1 MLWDEK
7 FAFVPYD
14 GPQLTPSQ
22 SQVLNPS
29 QKMKSDIVSFKQN
42 IVTEILNVAPQLP
55 ANSALQL
62 LSRAEA
68 FVRAQLPDKSA
79 QRKLSALLLLKVKL
93 PDVNR
98 NDMNQ
103 EIVFLLVQVQ
113 DDSQLRKFLCETEES
128 EVVSLL
134 PNLHEE
140 TVASLHKAMQDS
152 FDSCKGVI
160 DKEFVARLASHLGDA
175 DLKTMWKVLLSNCND
190 ASCEWSK
197 AVALILAAFI
207 ERLTFVALE
216 DLQQDLLNLTRKYL
230 ENQDEAKT
238 FAIDFFQSDC
248 GISTG
253 LWPRKGAAKIFA
265 ELAFRLKEDNE
276 ERLQLLIKAHSI
288 DGEDTEIRKHLKGQH
303 MLQEVDSLAG
313 VDVEGLFLKL
323 MLEDKEE
330 IPAIVLQ
337 KLSLQ
342 ENRIKDLSAEHLMS
356 LAQQLSQAGRRVDA
370 AQVAVDAAK
379 LFAQNAN
386 GRADES
392 PESQD
397 AFLKAFG
404 WNRNNEEASDGLV
417 TVVLALKESNQKF
430 KLQGEEFEALK
441 KMCEDLQEKCKDI
454 DMLRQKCDS
463 LERKFLDPY
472 PLGTSFVWDLS
483 SYNFTNMRKGH
494 KQKSDNFQI
503 SPGISARLQ
512 VYPKGRSGSLPDMAA
527 VHLRLDRPARV
538 RFTLQWGQALRTAF
552 HEDYVEDAANRS
564 YGWNSVVA
572 TSAANNNITLK
583 LLSVQPGNS
592 SVRMIAPLEWWSCH
606 FGHRCVRCNELVLQ
620 IHWWLESLWQWKRS
634 ANARKGSKGAEKLAL
649 TIICS
654 SDWQVV
660 LHNSL
665 RVP

>member
-1 MLWDEK
+1 MNFSDLFIPALK
-7 FAFVPYD
+7 
-14 GPQLTPSQ
+14 PSQ
-22 SQVLNPS
+22 
-29 QKMKSDIVSFKQN
+29 
-42 IVTEILNVAPQLP
+42 
-55 ANSALQL
+55 L
-62 LSRAEA
+62 LATHS
-68 FVRAQLPDKSA
+68 
-79 QRKLSALLLLKVKL
+79 
-93 PDVNR
+93 
-98 NDMNQ
+98 
-103 EIVFLLVQVQ
+103 
-113 DDSQLRKFLCETEES
+113 
-128 EVVSLL
+128 
-134 PNLHEE
+134 
-140 TVASLHKAMQDS
+140 HKAKFIQ
-152 FDSCKGVI
+152 F
-160 DKEFVARLASHLGDA
+160 
-175 DLKTMWKVLLSNCND
+175 
-190 ASCEWSK
+190 
-197 AVALILAAFI
+197 ALILAAFI

-503 SPGISARLQ
+503 SPSISARLQ

-538 RFTLQWGQALRTAF
+538 RFTLQSGQALRTAF

-592 SVRMIAPLEWWSCH
+592 SVRMIAPLE
-606 FGHRCVRCNELVLQ
+606 
-620 IHWWLESLWQWKRS
+620 
-634 ANARKGSKGAEKLAL
+634 
-649 TIICS
+649 
-654 SDWQVV
+654 
-660 LHNSL
+660 
-665 RVP
+665 